1 MKTRTMADHETLIH
15 RLADDV
21 PAVSRPLPVALRALV
36 WAALTVALGF
46 AATRLMPTAT
56 LDWSAPGAY
65 LFLANA
71 GLSLFIGF
79 LALASA
85 FNMSIPGRKTQ
96 GLMWILALVAL
107 WLSINAASILTSADP
122 VGKLGEGRYCFR
134 FVALAGAP
142 MVAVTLFALRRTGAL
157 QPMRTS
163 GAAGAAI
170 GFLAFGLLAF
180 CHPPEMSVVDF
191 VMHLLA
197 GLVLAGVT
205 MLAGRRLIAA

>member
-1 MKTRTMADHETLIH
+1 MTMANHETLIQ
-15 RLADDV
+15 RLANDV
-21 PAVSRPLPVALRALV
+21 PAVSRPLPVALRAGV

-71 GLSLFIGF
+71 GVSLFIGF

-96 GLMWILALVAL
+96 GMVWILALVAL
-107 WLSINAASILTSADP
+107 WLSINVGSILASADP
-122 VGKLGEGRYCFR
+122 LGKLGEGRYCFR

-142 MVAVTLFALRRTGAL
+142 MVGVALFALKRTGAL
-157 QPMRTS
+157 RPMRTLS
-163 GAAGAAI
+163 VAGSAV

-180 CHPPEMSVVDF
+180 CHPPEMSLVDF
-191 VMHLLA
+191 GMHLLG
-197 GLVLAGVT
+197 GLVLAGLT
-205 MLAGRRLIAA
+205 MVAGRRLIAA

>member
-1 MKTRTMADHETLIH
+1 MTMADHETLIE
-15 RLADDV
+15 RLANEA
-21 PAVSRPLPVALRALV
+21 PAVSRPLPVALRAGV
-36 WAALTVALGF
+36 WATLTLALGF

-56 LDWSAPGAY
+56 TDWSAPGAY

-85 FNMSIPGRKTQ
+85 FTLSIPGRKTRGMVWIAALI
-96 GLMWILALVAL
+96 GLWLLSNIGSILA
-107 WLSINAASILTSADP
+107 TADP
-122 VGKLGEGRYCFR
+122 MGHLGEGRYCFR

-142 MVAVTLFALRRTGAL
+142 MVAAALFALWRTRSL
-157 QPMRTS
+157 QPMRTL
-163 GAAGAAI
+163 GAAGAAV

-180 CHPPEMSVVDF
+180 CHPPELSVVDF
-191 VMHLLA
+191 GMHLLG
-197 GLVLAGVT
+197 GLVLAVVT

>member
-1 MKTRTMADHETLIH
+1 MTMANHETLIQ
-15 RLADDV
+15 RLANDV
-21 PAVSRPLPVALRALV
+21 PAVSRPLPVAIRAGV
-36 WAALTVALGF
+36 WAVLTVALGF

-56 LDWSAPGAY
+56 TDWSSPGAY

-71 GLSLFIGF
+71 GVSLFIGF

-85 FNMSIPGRKTQ
+85 FNMSIPGRKTH
-96 GLMWILALVAL
+96 GFIWIAAIAAL
-107 WLSINAASILTSADP
+107 WLMINLGSILATPDP
-122 VGKLGEGRYCFR
+122 LGSLSDGRYCFR

-142 MVAVTLFALRRTGAL
+142 MVAVALFALRRTGSL
-157 QPMRTS
+157 QPLRTL
-163 GAAGAAI
+163 GAAGAAV

-197 GLVLAGVT
+197 GLVLALVT
-205 MLAGRRLIAA
+205 MLAGRRLIAV

>member
-1 MKTRTMADHETLIH
+1 MADHETLIQ
-15 RLADDV
+15 RLANDV
-21 PAVSRPLPVALRALV
+21 PAVSRPLPVALRAGV
-36 WAALTVALGF
+36 WAVLTVALGLV
-46 AATRLMPTAT
+46 ATRLMPTAT
-56 LDWSAPGAY
+56 PDWSAPDAY

-71 GLSLFIGF
+71 GVSLFIGF
-79 LALASA
+79 LALAQA
-85 FNMSIPGRKTQ
+85 FNMSIPGRKTH
-96 GLMWILALVAL
+96 GVIWIAAIVAL
-107 WLSINAASILTSADP
+107 WLLINGGSILASADP

-142 MVAVTLFALRRTGAL
+142 MIAVALFALRRTGSL
-157 QPMRTS
+157 QPMRTL
-163 GAAGAAI
+163 GAAGVAV

-197 GLVLAGVT
+197 GLVLALVT

>member
-1 MKTRTMADHETLIH
+1 MADHETLIQ
-15 RLADDV
+15 RLAGDV
-21 PAVSRPLPVALRALV
+21 PAVSRPLPVALRAAV
-36 WAALTVALGF
+36 WAVLTVALGL

-56 LDWSAPGAY
+56 PDWSAPGAY

-71 GLSLFIGF
+71 GVSLFIGF

-85 FNMSIPGRKTQ
+85 FNMSIPGRKTY
-96 GLMWILALVAL
+96 GVLWIAAMVAL
-107 WLSINAASILTSADP
+107 WLLINVGSILASADP
-122 VGKLGEGRYCFR
+122 LGRLGEGQYCFR

-142 MVAVTLFALRRTGAL
+142 MIAVALFALRRTGSL
-157 QPMRTS
+157 QPLRTL
-163 GAAGAAI
+163 GAAGAAV

-197 GLVLAGVT
+197 GLVLALVT

>member
-1 MKTRTMADHETLIH
+1 MTMANHETLIQ
-15 RLADDV
+15 RLANDV
-21 PAVSRPLPVALRALV
+21 PAVSRPLPVAIRAGV
-36 WAALTVALGF
+36 WAVLTVALGF

-56 LDWSAPGAY
+56 TDWSSPGAY

-71 GLSLFIGF
+71 GVSLFIGF

-85 FNMSIPGRKTQ
+85 FNMSIPGRKTH
-96 GLMWILALVAL
+96 GFIWIAAIAAL
-107 WLSINAASILTSADP
+107 WLMINLGSILATPDP
-122 VGKLGEGRYCFR
+122 LGSLSDGRYCFR

-142 MVAVTLFALRRTGAL
+142 MVAVALFALRRTRSL
-157 QPMRTS
+157 QPLRTL
-163 GAAGAAI
+163 GAAGAAV

-197 GLVLAGVT
+197 GLVLALVT
-205 MLAGRRLIAA
+205 MLAGRRLIAV